1 VNATRFSREVNERK
15 LKKFIE
21 ECELT
26 KEVYNTVKEQ
36 LKLEKEKQGEKRDG
50 EGEGEGER
58 EDKKNK
64 NYNLILSLKE
74 KEGLSEKVD
83 RIISLKN

>member
-50 EGEGEGER
+50 EGEGER
-58 EDKKNK
+58 EEKKNK